1 MKKIISIVC
10 ILLVL
15 LTMGG
20 CAKKLE
26 NAQPDGEI
34 SSPGGIAMQQGD
46 WIYFING
53 AMPLLANDALSDTPV
68 AKIYRMKSDGS
79 ELQAVTSKKAYNMY
93 VHKDKIFYVTP
104 TKTQAILY
112 CIGIDGTKN
121 KKLMTINEDDFVAY
135 SEFGV
140 ALSVNN
146 KIHYFDYET
155 LEEKSF
161 ETGAVN
167 GIKLSENYIYYYA
180 DNAVGTKRI
189 EISTGNTE
197 IICDPVGLIL
207 GATDSEAYFIS
218 TRLPYRVNTNTKE
231 LVQISE
237 TYYAITLLNMANRVL
252 VCVESDT
259 ETQGIFTQPIDN
271 VAGRP
276 VGEGQNTARL
286 QVHTKN
292 AAALCANDEF
302 IFFVEEETGDIYRM
316 TFKGTEKTVLGTMQS
331 VFGAHSMDIVGNM
344 LFIFDSAE
352 NGNAY
357 YVPADGSGQLTV
369 IKEQ

>member
-1 MKKIISIVC
+1 MKKIIAVMC
-10 ILLVL
+10 ILLML
-15 LTMGG
+15 MTMGG

-26 NAQPDGEI
+26 NAQSDGEI
-34 SSPGGIAMQQGD
+34 LSPGGIATQQGD

-53 AMPLLANDALSDTPV
+53 AMPLMVNDALADTPT
-68 AKIYRMKSDGS
+68 AKIYRMKADGS

-93 VHKDKIFYVTP
+93 IYKDKIFYATP
-104 TKTQAILY
+104 TKTQAVLY

-121 KKLMTINEDDFVAY
+121 KKLKTINENDFVSY
-135 SEFGV
+135 GQRGV
-140 ALSVNN
+140 AVSTNN

-161 ETGAVN
+161 QSGQVD
-167 GIKLSENYIYYYA
+167 GIRISENYIYYYA
-180 DNAVGTKRI
+180 QNVVGTKRI

-197 IICDPVGLIL
+197 TLCDPVGLFL
-207 GATDSEAYFIS
+207 EASDSEVYFVA
-218 TRLPYRVNTNTKE
+218 TRLPYKVDTNTKE
-231 LVQISE
+231 LTQISE
-237 TYYAITLLNMANRVL
+237 TYYAITLINMANRVIIS
-252 VCVESDT
+252 VESDT

-276 VGEGQNTARL
+276 VGEGENTARL

-292 AAALCANDEF
+292 AVAVCANDDY
-302 IFFVEEETGDIYRM
+302 IFFVEEETGTIYRM
-316 TFKGTEKTVLGTMQS
+316 TFSGTEKTVLGTMQS
-331 VFGAHSMDIVGNM
+331 VDDADSMDVVGNL
-344 LFIFDSAE
+344 LFIFDNAE
-352 NGNAY
+352 YGNAY